1 VAACNDRFDT
11 DRAPRRVILNK
22 PSASSDIISWLSPW
36 DYPSIACSMRTPTMP
51 FTVRLDG
58 KTVATFDT
66 EEAAVA
72 RARAILR
79 DDADKQPEV
88 IDAETGQ
95 PVAPGANQ
103 GSRDDLARK
112 VGF

>member
-1 VAACNDRFDT
+1 
-11 DRAPRRVILNK
+11 
-22 PSASSDIISWLSPW
+22 
-36 DYPSIACSMRTPTMP
+36 
-51 FTVRLDG
+51 
-58 KTVATFDT
+58 
-66 EEAAVA
+66 VA

-88 IDAETGQ
+88 LDAETGQ
-95 PVAPGANQ
+95 PVAPGASK

>member
-1 VAACNDRFDT
+1 
-11 DRAPRRVILNK
+11 
-22 PSASSDIISWLSPW
+22 
-36 DYPSIACSMRTPTMP
+36 MP
-51 FTVRLDG
+51 YTVHLDG

-66 EEAAVA
+66 EEEAVA

-88 IDAETGQ
+88 LDAETGQ
-95 PVAPGANQ
+95 PVAPGASS